1 MGYIPGEKELVRLV
15 ENPKK
20 FMEDYI
26 QTALD
31 RKNTNNDVLKKDNE
45 KKELNPLV
53 QKQLNSLKSTIEDNN
68 LDLDQILDYLKNE
81 Q

>member
-1 MGYIPGEKELVRLV
+1 
-15 ENPKK
+15 
-20 FMEDYI
+20 
-26 QTALD
+26 LD